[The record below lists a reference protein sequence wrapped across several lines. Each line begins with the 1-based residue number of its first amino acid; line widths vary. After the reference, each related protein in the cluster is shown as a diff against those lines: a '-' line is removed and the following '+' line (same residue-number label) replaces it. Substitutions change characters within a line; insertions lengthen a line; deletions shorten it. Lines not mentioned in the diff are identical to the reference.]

1 MFNVL
6 SPTNTGNATS
16 IGSGKQGFK
25 DGIAEEAQFNNPSG
39 ITQSESDGSLLVCDF
54 NNHKIRKITF
64 EGIITSTYFKFVDYL
79 LFKVPKL
86 LFRPLLNNQIQTTTL
101 H

>member
-1 MFNVL
+1 M
-6 SPTNTGNATS
+6 SSHTNTGNVTS
-16 IGSGKQGFK
+16 IGSGNPGFK
-25 DGIAEEAQFNNPSG
+25 DGTAEEAQFNKPTG

-64 EGIITSTYFKFVDYL
+64 EGIITSSYFQFIDH
-79 LFKVPKL
+79 LFFKAPKSM
-86 LFRPLLNNQIQTTTL
+86 FRPLLNNQIQTTTL